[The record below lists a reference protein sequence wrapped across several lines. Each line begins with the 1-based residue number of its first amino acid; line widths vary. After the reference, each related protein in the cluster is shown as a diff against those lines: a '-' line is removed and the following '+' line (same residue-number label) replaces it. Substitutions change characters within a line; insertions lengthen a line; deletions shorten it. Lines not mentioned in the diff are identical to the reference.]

1 MKDYAIITARTSSS
15 RLNGKILK
23 NIKNNK
29 KSIDILIERAKK
41 LDLPIVLAT
50 SNSKSDLALINYV
63 KNKYKIGIFK
73 GDLNNTIKR
82 WYKCMKK
89 YKIKNACLID
99 GDDLAFDYKSYS
111 KALKL
116 IKRCGNNE
124 ALILKDN
131 KKIITGVFT
140 KVINLKAMK
149 ILNDIFNN
157 KIVDT
162 INWDRIKKKIRI
174 KIYKN
179 DIFFNSKKIRLTL
192 DYKEDLIFFRK
203 LYSKFKI
210 DTNTKILIK
219 FLLKKKEITN
229 INYFR
234 EKSWKLN
241 QKLQIRNN

>member
-111 KALKL
+111 EALKL

-162 INWDRIKKKIRI
+162 INWDRIKEKIKI

-179 DIFFNSKKIRLTL
+179 DIFFNSKKIRLNL
-192 DYKEDLIFFRK
+192 DYK
-203 LYSKFKI
+203 
-210 DTNTKILIK
+210 
-219 FLLKKKEITN
+219 
-229 INYFR
+229 
-234 EKSWKLN
+234 
-241 QKLQIRNN
+241 

>member
-111 KALKL
+111 EALKL

-162 INWDRIKKKIRI
+162 I
-174 KIYKN
+174 
-179 DIFFNSKKIRLTL
+179 FRL
-192 DYKEDLIFFRK
+192 
-203 LYSKFKI
+203 
-210 DTNTKILIK
+210 
-219 FLLKKKEITN
+219 
-229 INYFR
+229 
-234 EKSWKLN
+234 
-241 QKLQIRNN
+241 